1 MTQHGGR
8 GRDRLLQAGASAV
21 GHADGEPCPEFKS
34 LIGHL
39 RPDLARQIG
48 DGDEMVVAEASRRT
62 VAPVYLRRNQ

>member
-1 MTQHGGR
+1 M
-8 GRDRLLQAGASAV
+8 AV
-21 GHADGEPCPEFKS
+21 GAAIGCSKRALLLSGTPMENRVQEFKS